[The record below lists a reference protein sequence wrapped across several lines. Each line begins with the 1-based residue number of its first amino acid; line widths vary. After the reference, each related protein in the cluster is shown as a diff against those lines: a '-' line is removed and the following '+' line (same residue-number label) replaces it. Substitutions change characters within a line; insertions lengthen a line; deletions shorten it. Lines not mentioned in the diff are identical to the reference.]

1 MNGRCTIS
9 EYPVTGGDVTRPE
22 AYGAGKGADSVS
34 SEEVTM
40 GLDDKIKNAA
50 QDIAG
55 KAKEAVGDRKGDD
68 SLKAEGQKDQAGA
81 SAKKVGEDVKDV
93 FK

>member
-1 MNGRCTIS
+1 
-9 EYPVTGGDVTRPE
+9 
-22 AYGAGKGADSVS
+22 
-34 SEEVTM
+34 M

-55 KAKEAVGDRKGDD
+55 KVKEAVGDHKNDED
-68 SLKAEGQKDQAGA
+68 LKREGQKDQAGA
-81 SAKKVGEDVKDV
+81 QAKKVGEDVKDV

>member
-1 MNGRCTIS
+1 
-9 EYPVTGGDVTRPE
+9 
-22 AYGAGKGADSVS
+22 
-34 SEEVTM
+34 M

-55 KAKEAVGDRKGDD
+55 KGKEAAGDRNGDD
-68 SLKAEGQKDQAGA
+68 GLKAEGQKDQTSA